1 MTEKTVLQEKLI
13 KSREEKEQLNQRIKL
28 LEDQIKR
35 NKGPQVSN
43 ARIPEIEK
51 VISIFFS
58 YIHFVLNDTIIF
70 FFTVAT
76 FLWKVSA
83 SGKQTQGSNI
93 SETIFVNCHW

>member
-51 VISIFFS
+51 VISIFFFICS
-58 YIHFVLNDTIIF
+58 FC
-70 FFTVAT
+70 A
-76 FLWKVSA
+76 
-83 SGKQTQGSNI
+83 Q
-93 SETIFVNCHW
+93 

>member
-1 MTEKTVLQEKLI
+1 MTEKAVLQEKLI

-35 NKGPQVSN
+35 SKGSQVSN
-43 ARIPEIEK
+43 AKIPEIEK
-51 VISIFFS
+51 VISIFLP

-76 FLWKVSA
+76 SLWKISA
-83 SGKQTQGSNI
+83 SG
-93 SETIFVNCHW
+93 

>member
-1 MTEKTVLQEKLI
+1 MTEKTILQEKLI

-51 VISIFFS
+51 VISIFFP

-70 FFTVAT
+70 FFAVAT

-83 SGKQTQGSNI
+83 SG
-93 SETIFVNCHW
+93 